1 VSAALEP
8 LAATAAATLEVR
20 ALAHRYGARRGL
32 ETLSFDAAAP
42 GITVICGAN
51 GSGKSTLL
59 RIVAGLLRPSEGE
72 VRLAIAGRVLA
83 APERRAAV
91 GFASPEL
98 HFYDEFTA
106 TENLRFAAEA
116 RGLAAPAQAA
126 RGALARAGLEARAD
140 DRVAALSSGLKQR
153 LRLAFAVL
161 AAPQVLLLDEPESH
175 LDDAGRDV
183 LRGVVREHG
192 RTGLVLLATNDEDG
206 KSLGDHRVE
215 LRGGGL
221 GRPA

>member
-1 VSAALEP
+1 MSAVLQPVAV
-8 LAATAAATLEVR
+8 AAAVALEVR
-20 ALAHRYGARRGL
+20 ALAHRYGTRSGL
-32 ETLSFDAAAP
+32 EPLSFAATAP
-42 GITVICGAN
+42 GVTVVTGPN

-59 RIVAGLLRPSEGE
+59 RIVAGLLRPTQGD
-72 VRLAIAGRVLA
+72 VLLAIAGRLLV

-98 HFYDEFTA
+98 QFYDGFTA
-106 TENLRFAAEA
+106 IENLRFAAEA
-116 RGLAAPAQAA
+116 RGLATPAEAA
-126 RGALARAGLEARAD
+126 RAALVRAGLDARAD

-161 AAPQVLLLDEPESH
+161 AAPHVLLLDEPESH
-175 LDDAGRDV
+175 LDGAGRDV
-183 LRGVVREHG
+183 LGGLIREHA

-206 KSLGDHRVE
+206 KNLGDQRVE